1 MIEAFVVLALAG
13 AALAWVLQARGPAAQ
28 VEVDPRV
35 EVAHES
41 KVAALSALVDLDEE
55 LAAGKI
61 DADEHARLRA
71 RYEAE
76 AVATLDELERLG
88 GS

>member
-1 MIEAFVVLALAG
+1 MIEALIVLGLAG
-13 AALAWVLQARGPAAQ
+13 AARAWVLQAHATNG
-28 VEVDPRV
+28 VELDPRI
-35 EVAHES
+35 ETAHEN

-61 DADEHARLRA
+61 DATEHARLRA

-76 AVATLDELERLG
+76 AVATLDELERLER
-88 GS
+88 S

>member
-1 MIEAFVVLALAG
+1 MIEALLVIALGG
-13 AALAWVLQARGPAAQ
+13 AALAWVLQARGGPA

-35 EVAHES
+35 EAAHEN
-41 KVAALSALVDLDEE
+41 KVAALSGLVDLEEE

-61 DADEHARLRA
+61 DADDYALLRA

-76 AVATLDELERLG
+76 AVATLDELERIDR
-88 GS
+88 S

>member
-1 MIEAFVVLALAG
+1 MTEALIVLVLAG
-13 AALAWVLQARGPAAQ
+13 AALAWALQARGTDA
-28 VEVDPRV
+28 VESDPRV
-35 EVAHES
+35 EVAHEN

-61 DADEHARLRA
+61 DATEHARLRA

-76 AVATLDELERLG
+76 AVATLDELERLER
-88 GS
+88 S